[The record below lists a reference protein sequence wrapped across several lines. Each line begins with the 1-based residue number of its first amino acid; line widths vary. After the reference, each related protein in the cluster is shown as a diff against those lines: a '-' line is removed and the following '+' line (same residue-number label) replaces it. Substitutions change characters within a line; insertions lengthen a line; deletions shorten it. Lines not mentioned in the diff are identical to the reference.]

1 MVKDIYRL
9 LGLVLLIVI
18 WAGLGFFFGR
28 YGFREA
34 PETQIVTRV
43 DTLVIR
49 DTVTVSEPISVTRW
63 RVDSVAFP
71 VRDTVR
77 VQDTLFVY
85 LERERV
91 RWKDEYCEVFASGV
105 QPSVDSVRHYISE
118 RVILKTV
125 PEKVRSRWGIGVQ
138 AGYGA
143 SRQGLSPYIGVGV
156 SYNILTW

>member
-1 MVKDIYRL
+1 MRPGSYILIGMGIVVAA
-9 LGLVLLIVI
+9 LVGFL
-18 WAGLGFFFGR
+18 AGRGCPR
-28 YGFREA
+28 IA
-34 PETQIVTRV
+34 PGTQIVTKV
-43 DTLVIR
+43 DTLVIW

-125 PEKVRSRWGIGVQ
+125 PVKVRSRWGIGVQ

-156 SYNILTW
+156 SYNLGAW

>member
-1 MVKDIYRL
+1 MKP
-9 LGLVLLIVI
+9 
-18 WAGLGFFFGR
+18 GR
-28 YGFREA
+28 YILIGIGIVVAVLVGFLAGRGCPRIA
-34 PETQIVTRV
+34 PGTQIVTKV

-105 QPSVDSVRHYISE
+105 QPSVDSVRHFISE
-118 RVILKTV
+118 RVILKAV
-125 PEKVRSRWGIGVQ
+125 PVKVRSRWGIGVQ

-156 SYNILTW
+156 SYNLVAW

>member
-1 MVKDIYRL
+1 MKPGIYILKRM
-9 LGLVLLIVI
+9 GIVVAFLI
-18 WAGLGFFFGR
+18 GFLASRGCPR
-28 YGFREA
+28 IA
-34 PETQIVTRV
+34 PETQIVARV

-105 QPSVDSVRHYISE
+105 QPSVDSVRHFISE

-125 PEKVRSRWGIGVQ
+125 PVKVRSRWGIGVQ

-156 SYNILTW
+156 SYNLGAW

>member
-1 MVKDIYRL
+1 M
-9 LGLVLLIVI
+9 
-18 WAGLGFFFGR
+18 
-28 YGFREA
+28 
-34 PETQIVTRV
+34 
-43 DTLVIR
+43 
-49 DTVTVSEPISVTRW
+49 TVTVSEPISVTRW
-63 RVDSVAFP
+63 RVDSIAFP

-91 RWKDEYCEVFASGV
+91 RWRDEYCEVFASGV

-125 PEKVRSRWGIGVQ
+125 PERVRSRWGIGVQ

>member
-1 MVKDIYRL
+1 MKDFLVPFFTI
-9 LGLVLLIVI
+9 LVLTCLSFY
-18 WAGLGFFFGR
+18 AGR
-28 YGFREA
+28 KTA
-34 PETQIVTRV
+34 ETRQIETVTERV

-63 RVDSVAFP
+63 KVDSVAFP

-125 PEKVRSRWGIGVQ
+125 PVKVRSRWGIGVQ

>member
-1 MVKDIYRL
+1 MRTEKFILMGMGIVVAA
-9 LGLVLLIVI
+9 LVGFL
-18 WAGLGFFFGR
+18 AGR
-28 YGFREA
+28 KCPRIA
-34 PETQIVTRV
+34 PETQIVTKV

-63 RVDSVAFP
+63 RVDSIAFP

-91 RWKDEYCEVFASGV
+91 RWRDEYCEVFASGV

-156 SYNILTW
+156 SYNLAVW

>member
-1 MVKDIYRL
+1 MIGMGIVVAA
-9 LGLVLLIVI
+9 LVGFL
-18 WAGLGFFFGR
+18 AGRGCPR
-28 YGFREA
+28 IA
-34 PETQIVTRV
+34 PGTQIVARV
-43 DTLVIR
+43 YTLVIR

-63 RVDSVAFP
+63 RVDSIAFP

-77 VQDTLFVY
+77 VQDPLFVY
-85 LERERV
+85 LGRERV

-105 QPSVDSVRHYISE
+105 HPSVDSVRHYISE

-125 PEKVRSRWGIGVQ
+125 PVKDRSRWGIGVQ
-138 AGYGA
+138 VGYGA

>member
-1 MVKDIYRL
+1 MVGMGIIVA
-9 LGLVLLIVI
+9 VLIGFL
-18 WAGLGFFFGR
+18 AGRGCPRF
-28 YGFREA
+28 A
-34 PETQIVTRV
+34 PGTQIVTKV

-63 RVDSVAFP
+63 KVDSVAFP

-143 SRQGLSPYIGVGV
+143 SRQGLSPYIGGGV
-156 SYNILTW
+156 SYKLVAW

>member
-1 MVKDIYRL
+1 MKP
-9 LGLVLLIVI
+9 
-18 WAGLGFFFGR
+18 GR
-28 YGFREA
+28 YILIGMGIIVAILIGFLAGRGCPRIA
-34 PETQIVTRV
+34 PGSQIVTKV

-63 RVDSVAFP
+63 RVDSIAFP

-91 RWKDEYCEVFASGV
+91 RWRDEYCEVFASGV

-156 SYNILTW
+156 SYNLAVW

>member
-1 MVKDIYRL
+1 MRPGSYILIGMGIVVAA
-9 LGLVLLIVI
+9 LVGFL
-18 WAGLGFFFGR
+18 AGRGCPR
-28 YGFREA
+28 IA
-34 PETQIVTRV
+34 PETQIVTKV

-105 QPSVDSVRHYISE
+105 QPSVDSVRHFISE

-125 PEKVRSRWGIGVQ
+125 PVKDRSRWGIGVQ

-156 SYNILTW
+156 SYNLVAR

>member
-1 MVKDIYRL
+1 MRPGSYILIGMGIVVAA
-9 LGLVLLIVI
+9 LVGFL
-18 WAGLGFFFGR
+18 AGRGCPR
-28 YGFREA
+28 IA
-34 PETQIVTRV
+34 PGTQIVTRV

-125 PEKVRSRWGIGVQ
+125 PVKVRSRWGIGMQ

-156 SYNILTW
+156 SYNLVAW

>member
-1 MVKDIYRL
+1 MVGMGIIVA
-9 LGLVLLIVI
+9 VLLLF
-18 WAGLGFFFGR
+18 WADR
-28 YGFREA
+28 RIPRIA
-34 PETQIVTRV
+34 PETQIVTKV

-49 DTVTVSEPISVTRW
+49 DTVTVSEPISVPRW

-105 QPSVDSVRHYISE
+105 QPSVDSVRHFISE

-125 PEKVRSRWGIGVQ
+125 PERVRSRWGIGVQ

-156 SYNILTW
+156 SYNLVAW

>member
-1 MVKDIYRL
+1 MRP
-9 LGLVLLIVI
+9 
-18 WAGLGFFFGR
+18 GR
-28 YGFREA
+28 YILIGMGIIVAILIGFLAGRRYPRFA
-34 PETQIVTRV
+34 PGTQIVTKV

-63 RVDSVAFP
+63 RVDSIAFP

-125 PEKVRSRWGIGVQ
+125 PERVRSRGGIGVQ

-156 SYNILTW
+156 SYNLVVW

>member
-1 MVKDIYRL
+1 MKPGSDILKMMGIVVAILIGFLASRGCP
-9 LGLVLLIVI
+9 GLP
-18 WAGLGFFFGR
+18 
-28 YGFREA
+28 
-34 PETQIVTRV
+34 PETQVVTKV

-63 RVDSVAFP
+63 KVDSVAFP

-125 PEKVRSRWGIGVQ
+125 PVKVRSRWGVGVQ

>member
-1 MVKDIYRL
+1 MRPGSDIL
-9 LGLVLLIVI
+9 KKMGIVVAFLI
-18 WAGLGFFFGR
+18 GFLASSGCPR
-28 YGFREA
+28 IA
-34 PETQIVTRV
+34 PETQIVPTV

-63 RVDSVAFP
+63 RVDSIAFP

-85 LERERV
+85 LERERG

-105 QPSVDSVRHYISE
+105 QPSVDSVRHFISE

-125 PEKVRSRWGIGVQ
+125 PVKDRSRWGIGVQ

>member
-1 MVKDIYRL
+1 MRP
-9 LGLVLLIVI
+9 
-18 WAGLGFFFGR
+18 GR
-28 YGFREA
+28 YILIGMGIIVAILIGFLAGRRCPRFA
-34 PETQIVTRV
+34 PGTQIVARV

-63 RVDSVAFP
+63 KVDSIAFP

-85 LERERV
+85 LGRERV

-105 QPSVDSVRHYISE
+105 QPSVDSVRHFISE

>member
-1 MVKDIYRL
+1 MKSWVSYI
-9 LGLVLLIVI
+9 GIVL
-18 WAGLGFFFGR
+18 ASFLGFMLGCR
-28 YGFREA
+28 CHRIA

-85 LERERV
+85 LEREKV
-91 RWKDEYCEVFASGV
+91 RWHDEYCEVFASGI

-125 PEKVRSRWGIGVQ
+125 PERVRSRWGIGVQ

-156 SYNILTW
+156 SYNILSW